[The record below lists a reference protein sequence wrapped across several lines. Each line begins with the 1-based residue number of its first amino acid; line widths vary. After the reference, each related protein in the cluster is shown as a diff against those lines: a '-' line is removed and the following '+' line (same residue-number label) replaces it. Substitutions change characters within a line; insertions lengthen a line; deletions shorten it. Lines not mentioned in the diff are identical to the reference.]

1 MTRRIE
7 SVVLG
12 QLVRAIGLRGE
23 LKLLHTPDFW
33 PQALESAH
41 LVLRRGESS
50 RPTRVQRR
58 RDYGRGMT
66 AVTLDGVADRNA
78 AEALVG
84 SELVLDAESLDVAPP
99 ESKRPFQVRGV
110 RVFLPDGS
118 LLGTVEDLMRLPAHD
133 VFVVRDATREYL
145 IPDAPHVVRDLDLE
159 SGTMRI
165 EPLPGLL
172 EL

>member
-1 MTRRIE
+1 MRHIE

-12 QLVRAIGLRGE
+12 QIVRAIGLRGE
-23 LKLLHTPDFW
+23 VKLLHTQDFW
-33 PQALESAH
+33 PDALQSAH
-41 LVLRRGESS
+41 LFLWRDESR
-50 RPTRVQRR
+50 RPTSVRRR
-58 RDYGRGMT
+58 RDYGAGTT
-66 AVTLDGVADRNA
+66 AVTLDGVNDRNA

-84 SELVLDAESLDVAPP
+84 SELVLDTESLDVAPP
-99 ESKRPFQVRGV
+99 ESMRPFQVQGV

-118 LLGTVEDLMRLPAHD
+118 LLGTVEDLMRLPGHD
-133 VFVVRDATREYL
+133 VFVVRDASREYL
-145 IPDAPHVVRDLDLE
+145 IPDAPHVVREFDLE